1 MLSEFELIE
10 RYFTRKYPGI
20 ILGAGDDAALVQPGT
35 GMELAISTDMLVSG
49 RHFFAD
55 ADPQK
60 LGYKAMAIN
69 LSDMAAM
76 GATPRW
82 VVLSLALPDSIVA
95 AHKQWL
101 QAFADGFYELA
112 QAHQVALVGGD
123 TTGGPLNIC
132 ATILG
137 EVPRSKALRR
147 SGARPGDDIWV
158 SGEIGN
164 AALALAHEQ
173 GRLILEPGERAHC
186 MAALQLPVPRVML
199 GQRLIGL
206 AHSAIDISDGL
217 LADLGHVLECSNVGG
232 VICTNEIHCSSA
244 MKRYLSQQVGFEYL
258 LAGGDDYEICFTAP
272 ESGRAMMQILSE
284 ELEIP
289 LARIGKIVKGKGL
302 LVLDGDGRTV
312 NMETRGYD
320 HFRN

>member
-10 RYFTRKYPGI
+10 RYFTRRYPDI
-20 ILGAGDDAALVQPGT
+20 ILGTGDDAALVEPGA

-60 LGYKAMAIN
+60 LGHKALAIN

-76 GATPRW
+76 GARPRW
-82 VVLSLALPDSIVA
+82 TVLSLALPDFIVR
-95 AHKQWL
+95 AHEQWL
-101 QAFADGFYELA
+101 QAFADGFYQLA

-123 TTGGPLNIC
+123 TTGGPLNISV
-132 ATILG
+132 TILG
-137 EVPRSKALRR
+137 EVPRNRALRR
-147 SGARPGDDIWV
+147 SGARPGDDIWI

-173 GRLILEPGERAHC
+173 GTHILEPGERAYC
-186 MAALQLPVPRVML
+186 MAALHVPVPRVML

-206 AHSAIDISDGL
+206 ASSAIDISDGL
-217 LADLGHVLECSNVGG
+217 QADLGHILKCSNVGG
-232 VICTNEIHCSSA
+232 IIRMNEINCSPA
-244 MKRYLSQQVGFEYL
+244 MKRCLPQQVGLECL

-272 ESGRAMMQILSE
+272 ELRRAEVQMLSE
-284 ELEIP
+284 ELAIP
-289 LARIGKIVKGKGL
+289 LTRIGKIMKEEGL
-302 LVLDGDGRTV
+302 LVLDEDGRTV
-312 NMETRGYD
+312 RMERGGYD